1 MSTVTIMATQTRLMT
16 AGSIRKHLI
25 FFAFP
30 IFLGGL
36 LQQLYHTTDAVVVGN
51 FVSAQALAAV
61 SSVGSLTMLIV
72 GLFQGVFVGSGVV
85 ISSAFGQGDY
95 DSVTK
100 AVHTT
105 VALGIISS
113 VLLTIIGY
121 TFTPAILL
129 WMKTPPEVFTDA
141 QTYIQIFFLGVSSL
155 VLYNT
160 ASGILQ
166 AVGDS
171 KNPLYFLIIST
182 ILNIVLDLVFVISFG
197 MGIEGTAYATIIAQS
212 VSAILAFR
220 LLIRTKE
227 VIQVRIKEIRIYRG
241 YLGKTLRL
249 GVPSGIQ
256 NSVTSFA
263 NVIVQS
269 SINLFGP
276 AAMAAHGSY
285 NRIQGF
291 AFIPITAFAL
301 ALTTFTGQNLGAGKQ
316 DRVRKA
322 ARFGIFFAMALAQL
336 VGFALM
342 IIGGQVMTIFTRDS
356 EIIRLGVQKG
366 LIAGWFFW
374 ALALSHTMTGIFRG
388 AGKSIVPMTV
398 MLSIWCVLRI
408 MFIKVGLALFFDI
421 RIVFWAHPLTWTI
434 SSIIFIIYYF
444 TADWMKRSD
453 D

>member
-1 MSTVTIMATQTRLMT
+1 MATQTRLMT
-16 AGSIRKHLI
+16 SGPIRKHLLL
-25 FFAFP
+25 FAFP

-51 FVSAQALAAV
+51 FVSSQALAAV
-61 SSVGSLTMLIV
+61 SSVGALTMLIV
-72 GLFQGVFVGSGVV
+72 GLFQGVAVGAGVV
-85 ISSAFGQGDY
+85 ISTAFGKGDY
-95 DSVTK
+95 DSVRK

-105 VALGIISS
+105 VALGLISS
-113 VLLTIIGY
+113 ILLTIIGY
-121 TFTPAILL
+121 TFTPTILL
-129 WMKTPPEVFTDA
+129 WMKTPPEVFVDA
-141 QTYIQIFFLGVSSL
+141 QAYIRIFFLGVSSL
-155 VLYNT
+155 VMYNVAT
-160 ASGILQ
+160 GILQ

-182 ILNIVLDLVFVISFG
+182 ILNIVLDLVFVIG
-197 MGIEGTAYATIIAQS
+197 LKMGIEGTAYATIIAQS
-212 VSAILAFR
+212 VSAILSFR
-220 LLIRTKE
+220 LLFRTKE
-227 VIQVRIKEIRIYRG
+227 IVRIRIGEVRIHRG
-241 YLGKTLRL
+241 YLGRALRL

-301 ALTTFTGQNLGAGKQ
+301 ALMTFTGQNLGAGKK
-316 DRVRKA
+316 DRVREA
-322 ARFGIFFAMALAQL
+322 ARFGMFFAMALAQL

-342 IIGGQVMTIFTRDS
+342 LFGGQVMTIFTRDS

-374 ALALSHTMTGIFRG
+374 ALALSHTMSGILRG
-388 AGKSIVPMTV
+388 AGKSVVPMTV

-408 MFIKVGLALFFDI
+408 IFIKVGLALFFDI
-421 RIVFWAHPLTWTI
+421 RIVFWAHPATWTI
-434 SSIIFIIYYF
+434 SSIIFVIYYF
-444 TADWMKRSD
+444 SADWMGRGD
-453 D
+453 G

>member
-1 MSTVTIMATQTRLMT
+1 MSTVGVMATQTRLMT
-16 AGSIRKHLI
+16 SGPIRKHLLL
-25 FFAFP
+25 FAFP

-51 FVSAQALAAV
+51 FVSSQALAAV
-61 SSVGSLTMLIV
+61 SSVGALTMLIV
-72 GLFQGVFVGSGVV
+72 GLFQGVAVGAGVV
-85 ISSAFGQGDY
+85 ISTAFGKGDY
-95 DSVTK
+95 DSVRK

-105 VALGIISS
+105 VALGLISS
-113 VLLTIIGY
+113 ILLTIIGY
-121 TFTPAILL
+121 TFTPTILL
-129 WMKTPPEVFTDA
+129 WMKTPPEVFVDA
-141 QTYIQIFFLGVSSL
+141 QAYIRIFFLGVSSL
-155 VLYNT
+155 VMYNVAT
-160 ASGILQ
+160 GILQ

-182 ILNIVLDLVFVISFG
+182 ILNIVLDLVFVIG
-197 MGIEGTAYATIIAQS
+197 LKMGIEGTAYATIIAQS
-212 VSAILAFR
+212 VSAILSFR
-220 LLIRTKE
+220 LLFRTKE
-227 VIQVRIKEIRIYRG
+227 IVRIRIGEVRIHRG
-241 YLGKTLRL
+241 YLGRALRL

-301 ALTTFTGQNLGAGKQ
+301 ALMTFTGQNLGAGKK
-316 DRVRKA
+316 DRVREA
-322 ARFGIFFAMALAQL
+322 ARFGMFFAMALAQL

-342 IIGGQVMTIFTRDS
+342 LFGGQVMTIFTRDS

-374 ALALSHTMTGIFRG
+374 ALALSHTMSGILRG
-388 AGKSIVPMTV
+388 AGKSVVPMTV

-408 MFIKVGLALFFDI
+408 IFIKVGLALFFDI
-421 RIVFWAHPLTWTI
+421 RIVFWAHPATWTI
-434 SSIIFIIYYF
+434 SSIIFVIYYF
-444 TADWMKRSD
+444 SADWMGRGD
-453 D
+453 G

>member
-1 MSTVTIMATQTRLMT
+1 MSTVDIMATQTRLMT
-16 AGSIRKHLI
+16 TGSIKKHLI
-25 FFAFP
+25 CFAFP

-36 LQQLYHTTDAVVVGN
+36 LQQLYQTTDSVVVGN
-51 FVSAQALAAV
+51 FVSTQALAAI
-61 SSVGSLTMLIV
+61 SSVGSLTMLII
-72 GLFQGVFVGSGVV
+72 GLFQGLSVGAGVV
-85 ISSAFGQGDY
+85 ISTAFGEGNY

-105 VALGIISS
+105 VALGIINSI
-113 VLLTIIGY
+113 LLTIIGY
-121 TFTPAILL
+121 TFTPTILM
-129 WMKTPPEVFTDA
+129 WMKTPPEVFSDA
-141 QTYIQIFFLGVSSL
+141 QAYIQIFFLGISSL
-155 VLYNT
+155 IMYNT

-171 KNPLYFLIIST
+171 KNPLYFLIISAL
-182 ILNIVLDLVFVISFG
+182 LNIVLDLVFVLGFG

-212 VSAILAFR
+212 ISAILSFR
-220 LLIRTKE
+220 LLFRTKD
-227 VIQVRIKEIRIYRG
+227 VIRVRIKDVRIYRG
-241 YLGKTLRL
+241 YFGKTVRL
-249 GVPSGIQ
+249 GIPSGIQ

-301 ALTTFTGQNLGAGKQ
+301 AITTFTGQNLGARQ
-316 DRVRKA
+316 RDRVREG
-322 ARFGIFFAMALAQL
+322 ARFGIIFAMALAQL
-336 VGFALM
+336 VGFSLM
-342 IIGGQVMTIFTRDS
+342 LFGGQVMTIFTRDS

-366 LIAGWFFW
+366 SIAGWFFW
-374 ALALSHTMTGIFRG
+374 ALALSHTMTGVLRG

-408 MFIKVGLALFFDI
+408 IFIKVGLALFFDI
-421 RIVFWAHPLTWTI
+421 RVVFWAHPVTWTI
-434 SSIIFIIYYF
+434 SSTIFIIYYF
-444 TADWMKRSD
+444 TADWMERGD